1 MSIIWNMQI
10 GSQASLPT
18 KGAGLQGQSDNAEQ
32 VDVSVVDREL
42 HKHGSG
48 QAVQPGV
55 VKEILEGSVG
65 RGAFRGVSI
74 HRGSLPSQPREEPNA
89 SCQDSSLCFSSVP
102 QAPGPS
108 GCSWE
113 CRVSKNL
120 VPRLLASHHL

>member
-74 HRGSLPSQPREEPNA
+74 HRGSLSSQPREEPNA
-89 SCQDSSLCFSSVP
+89 SCQDSS
-102 QAPGPS
+102 PGP
-108 GCSWE
+108 
-113 CRVSKNL
+113 RAF
-120 VPRLLASHHL
+120 RLLLGVQRF